1 MSHQIIGIVL
11 LIAAV
16 STALYVGA
24 NYDQLSGFRF
34 SGLPSFRAVDY
45 VPSVSMQEYT
55 GNQNQQEAVI
65 ETSSAPI
72 TVTSIKPPTP
82 NDYGEIILTADW
94 NIPAT
99 GVDIKGWKIGS
110 LESEFNL
117 PGAQDVYTFGGSQ
130 NSLIIR
136 PGDEVHLYS
145 GTSPRGNFRINKCSG
160 YFSEFGNFIPPLEQR
175 CPAQSYEET
184 NHLSSACK
192 SYIYSLA
199 ACQTPSRAPI
209 SSNDASCHDY
219 LNNINYE
226 TCVSKHRYEPDF
238 SERAIWVWVGDN
250 LKYFDQ
256 GGDII
261 RIFDKSGK
269 LVSQYRY

>member
-1 MSHQIIGIVL
+1 MNNQIIGLIL

-16 STALYVGA
+16 STALYVGT

-34 SGLPSFRAVDY
+34 PNMPSFRAVDY
-45 VPSVSMQEYT
+45 VPGVSMQEYT
-55 GNQNQQEAVI
+55 GNQNQQAPVI
-65 ETSSAPI
+65 ESATPPI
-72 TVTSIKPPTP
+72 IVTSIKPQTP
-82 NDYGEIILTADW
+82 YEYGELVLTADW
-94 NIPAT
+94 NLPTA

-117 PGAQDVYTFGGSQ
+117 PGAQDIYTFGGSQ
-130 NSLIIR
+130 NSLIIK

-145 GTSPRGNFRINKCSG
+145 GVSPRGNFRINKCSG
-160 YFSEFGNFIPPLEQR
+160 YFSELGSFVPPLEQR

-184 NHLSSACK
+184 NYLSNACK
-192 SYIYSLA
+192 SYIASLS

-209 SSNDASCHDY
+209 SFNDVSCHEY

-226 TCVSKHRYEPDF
+226 TCVSKHRNDSDF

-261 RIFDKSGK
+261 RIYDKSGK

>member
-1 MSHQIIGIVL
+1 MNNQVIGIIL
-11 LIAAV
+11 LVAAV
-16 STALYVGA
+16 STALYIST
-24 NYDQLSGFRF
+24 NYDKITGVSF

-45 VPSVSMQEYT
+45 VPSVSLNEYT
-55 GNQNQQEAVI
+55 GSAEAPVI
-65 ETSSAPI
+65 ENAAPPI
-72 TVTSIKPPTP
+72 IVSSIKPPTP
-82 NDYGEIILTADW
+82 SDFGEIVLTADW
-94 NIPAT
+94 NLPAS
-99 GVDIKGWKIGS
+99 GLDIKGWKIGS

-136 PGDEVHLYS
+136 PGDEIHLFS
-145 GTSPRGNFRINKCSG
+145 GTGPRGNFRINKCIG
-160 YFSEFGNFIPPLEQR
+160 YFAEFGDFTPPLEKR

-184 NHLSSACK
+184 NYLSSACK
-192 SYIYSLA
+192 NYISSLS
-199 ACQTPSRAPI
+199 ACQTPSQAPI
-209 SSNDASCHDY
+209 VSTDISCYEY

-226 TCVSKHRYEPDF
+226 GCVSRHRSDPDF
-238 SERAIWVWVGDN
+238 SDRSIWVWVGDN

-261 RIFDKSGK
+261 RIFDRTGK